1 MRKEYYKELS
11 RLLLAG
17 GSVVQATVVSG
28 EHSGIKA
35 SAQKAFWADG
45 EITASDESLSGY
57 WPAVFEKAG
66 AGALPRLTELDGFEL
81 LLERLTSRQK
91 LVICGGGHI
100 ALPLANL
107 GSMLDFDVTV
117 IDDRE
122 EFANPARFPIVK
134 SIVCEPFDSALDKIS
149 YTDNTYFVIITRG
162 HRDDRLCL
170 EKILRERFAYVG
182 MIGSRRKVGIVMEQM
197 EKEGYSRELLNQV
210 YAPIGLKIGAQ
221 TPAEIAVC
229 IAAQMIEVRSG
240 ASDGSIPPA
249 ALDALAKGVPMVLAT
264 ILQKEGSAPRG
275 VGAKLLA
282 DSDGNLYG
290 TVGGGAGEASVIAAA
305 PEVLRGRRPRVMEYS
320 MTNKDATQAGMV
332 CGGVIRVLLDPIS
345 GDSFR

>member
-1 MRKEYYKELS
+1 MRKEYYKTLS
-11 RLLLAG
+11 ALLLAG
-17 GSVVQATVVSG
+17 GSAVQATVVSG
-28 EHSGIKA
+28 ERGGIKA
-35 SAQKAFWADG
+35 SAQKAFLADG
-45 EITASDESLSGY
+45 ILMTSDDSLSGC
-57 WPAVFEKAG
+57 WPAVFAKTST
-66 AGALPRLTELDGFEL
+66 GALPRLIELDGFEV
-81 LLERLTSRQK
+81 LLELLTSRQK

-107 GSMLDFDVTV
+107 GTMLDFDVTV

-122 EFANPARFPIVK
+122 EFANPARFPTAN
-134 SIVCEPFDSALDKIS
+134 SIFCEPFDTALDKIT
-149 YTDNTYFVIITRG
+149 YTENTYFVIITRG
-162 HRDDRLCL
+162 HKDDRLCL
-170 EKILRERFAYVG
+170 EKILKQRFAYVG
-182 MIGSRRKVGIVMEQM
+182 MIGSCRKVGIVMEQM

-229 IAAQMIEVRSG
+229 IAGQMIEVRSG

-264 ILQKEGSAPRG
+264 ILQKKGSAPRG

-282 DSDGNLYG
+282 DSEGTLYG

-305 PEVLRGRRPRVMEYS
+305 PEVLQEMRPRVMECN

-345 GDSFR
+345 AD

>member
-11 RLLLAG
+11 ALLLAG
-17 GSVVQATVVSG
+17 GGAVQATVVSG
-28 EHSGIKA
+28 EHGGIKA
-35 SAQKAFWADG
+35 SAQKAFLTDG
-45 EITASDESLSGY
+45 TIIASDDSLSGY
-57 WPAVFEKAG
+57 WPAVFAKAS
-66 AGALPRLTELDGFEL
+66 AGALPRLIELDGFEV

-107 GSMLDFDVTV
+107 GAMLDFDVTV

-122 EFANPARFPIVK
+122 EFANSARFPAANNIL
-134 SIVCEPFDSALDKIS
+134 CEPFDTALDKIC
-149 YTDNTYFVIITRG
+149 YTENTYFVIITRG

-170 EKILRERFAYVG
+170 EKILKQRFAYVG
-182 MIGSRRKVGIVMEQM
+182 MIGSSRKVGIVMEQM
-197 EKEGYSRELLNQV
+197 EKEGYSQELLGQV

-264 ILQKEGSAPRG
+264 ILQKKGSAPRG

-282 DSDGNLYG
+282 DSDGTLYG

-305 PEVLRGRRPRVMEYS
+305 PEVLRERQPRVMECN

-345 GDSFR
+345 AD

>member
-11 RLLLAG
+11 ALLLAG
-17 GSVVQATVVSG
+17 GSALQATVISG
-28 EHSGIKA
+28 EHGGIKA
-35 SAQKAFWADG
+35 SAQKAFLTDG
-45 EITASDESLSGY
+45 TIIASDDSLSGY
-57 WPAVFEKAG
+57 WPAVFAKASS
-66 AGALPRLTELDGFEL
+66 GALPHLIELDGFEV

-107 GSMLDFDVTV
+107 GAMLDFDVTV

-122 EFANPARFPIVK
+122 EFANPERFPVAN
-134 SIVCEPFDSALDKIS
+134 SILCESFDTALDKIC
-149 YTDNTYFVIITRG
+149 YTENTYFVIITRG

-170 EKILRERFAYVG
+170 EKILKQRFAYVG

-249 ALDALAKGVPMVLAT
+249 ALDALAKGVPMALAT
-264 ILQKEGSAPRG
+264 ILQKKGSAPRG
-275 VGAKLLA
+275 AGAKLLV
-282 DSDGNLYG
+282 DGEGTLYG

-305 PEVLRGRRPRVMEYS
+305 PEVLQERRPRIIECN
-320 MTNKDATQAGMV
+320 MTNKDVTQAGMV
-332 CGGVIRVLLDPIS
+332 CGGVIRVLLDPILA
-345 GDSFR
+345 D